1 MHEILVET
9 TRGGLPGQGEHVENR
24 HAGSVAVVD
33 ASGRL
38 VASAGDPDF
47 VSFTRSTIKPFQA
60 LPFVLAGGPK
70 RLGFGPR
77 ELALM
82 CASHS
87 AEPMHLAVVAGML
100 ERAGASPARLQ
111 CGCHVPLRFAATGAS
126 PPPDERFTEVENNC
140 SGKHAGFLAWCAL
153 HGAPMDGYLGF
164 DHPLQRAIRERLSQ
178 ACEVPD
184 GAMRSGIDGC
194 SAPNHAIPLRSLALG
209 YARLGR
215 GADGDGALA
224 PALGE
229 LSAAMFAH
237 PELVSGTG
245 RQDLAIMRAAPGEWI
260 AKAGADG
267 VQAIAVRSA
276 GLGIAVKITDGNARA
291 AVTAAIAVLDAL
303 GLTSAVQREALA
315 PLARPEIR
323 NARGLRVGEAR
334 SVAVLNAPR
343 SSP

>member
-1 MHEILVET
+1 MNFAHEILVET

-60 LPFVLAGGPK
+60 LPFVLDGGPE
-70 RLGFGPR
+70 RFGFGGR

-87 AEPMHLAVVAGML
+87 AEPMHVETVRRILA
-100 ERAGASPARLQ
+100 RAGVEPGRLR
-111 CGCHVPLRFAATGAS
+111 CGCHVPLRFAASGAT
-126 PPPDERFTEVENNC
+126 PAPDERFTEIDNNC

-153 HGAPMDGYLGF
+153 HGEPIDSYLDF
-164 DHPLQRAIRERLSQ
+164 DHPLQRAIRERLAQ
-178 ACEVPD
+178 ACGVPA
-184 GAMRSGIDGC
+184 GAMHSGIDGC

-209 YARLGR
+209 YARLGQGAR
-215 GADGDGALA
+215 GEGELA
-224 PALGE
+224 PALGQ
-229 LSAAMFAH
+229 LADAMLAH

-245 RQDLAIMRAAPGEWI
+245 RQDLAIMRAAPGDWI

-276 GLGIAVKITDGNARA
+276 GIGVAVKIMDGNGRA
-291 AVTAAIAVLDAL
+291 AVAAAIAVLEGL
-303 GLTSAVQREALA
+303 GLMDDARRAALA
-315 PLARPEIR
+315 AIARPEIR
-323 NARGLRVGEAR
+323 NARGLLVGEVR
-334 SVAVLNAPR
+334 PVVALRRP
-343 SSP
+343 

>member
-1 MHEILVET
+1 MHEVLVET

-60 LPFVLAGGPK
+60 LPFVLDGGPA
-70 RLGFGPR
+70 RFGFGAR

-87 AEPMHLAVVAGML
+87 AEPMHLAVVGAML
-100 ERAGASPARLQ
+100 ERAGASPSRLQ
-111 CGCHVPLRFAATGAS
+111 CGCHVPLRFAATGTE
-126 PPPDERFTEVENNC
+126 PQPGERFTEIENNC

-153 HGAPMDGYLGF
+153 HREPMDGYLDF
-164 DHPLQRAIRERLSQ
+164 DHPLQRAIRERLAQ
-178 ACEVPD
+178 ACGVPE

-209 YARLGR
+209 YARLGQ
-215 GADGDGALA
+215 GAQGAGELA
-224 PALGE
+224 PALGQ
-229 LSAAMFAH
+229 LAGAMRAH

-245 RQDLAIMRAAPGEWI
+245 RQDLAIMRAAPDDWI

-276 GLGIAVKITDGNARA
+276 GIGIAVKISDGNPRA
-291 AVTAAIAVLDAL
+291 TVSAAIGVLDAL
-303 GLTSAVQREALA
+303 GLMNAAQREALA
-315 PLARPEIR
+315 RFARPQIH
-323 NARGLRVGEAR
+323 NARGLRVGEVRPAFALKAAR
-334 SVAVLNAPR
+334 A
-343 SSP
+343 SP

>member
-1 MHEILVET
+1 MDFAHAILVET

-33 ASGRL
+33 AAGRL

-47 VSFTRSTIKPFQA
+47 VSFTRSAIKPFQA
-60 LPFVLAGGPK
+60 LPFVLDGGPAS
-70 RLGFGPR
+70 LGFGSR
-77 ELALM
+77 ELAMM

-87 AEPMHLAVVAGML
+87 AEPMHLAAVSGML

-126 PPPDERFTEVENNC
+126 PAPGERFTELENNC

-153 HGAPMDGYLGF
+153 HRQPMDSYLDF
-164 DHPLQRAIRERLSQ
+164 DHPLQRAIRERLAQ
-178 ACEVPD
+178 ACDVPE
-184 GAMRSGIDGC
+184 GVMRSGVDGC

-209 YARLGR
+209 YARLGQ
-215 GADGDGALA
+215 GASGHGDLA

-229 LSAAMFAH
+229 LSGAMLAH

-245 RQDLAIMRAAPGEWI
+245 RHDLALMRAAPGDWI
-260 AKAGADG
+260 AKGGADG

-276 GLGIAVKITDGNARA
+276 GLGIAVKILDGNARA
-291 AVTAAIAVLDAL
+291 AVVAAIGVLDGL
-303 GLTSAVQREALA
+303 GLVSEAQREALA
-315 PLARPEIR
+315 PFGRLEIR
-323 NARGLRVGEAR
+323 NARGLRVGEMR
-334 SVAVLNAPR
+334 PVMTR
-343 SSP
+343 TTT